1 MCPIYEGFP
10 AVIYS
15 GLWILRTFRRLEKV
29 FPNSPIKIVV
39 LLTDSPPA
47 FMVRIDKENF
57 EIQILEDVK
66 DPKDLDDIECDGYL
80 ALPTEI
86 LYKGPAGIRDAF
98 AEKKVKMNNYETL
111 TVLAKLTDIG

>member
-1 MCPIYEGFP
+1 MCPMYEGFP

-29 FPNSPIKIVV
+29 LSKLPINIVI

-57 EIQILEDVK
+57 EIEILEHVEN
-66 DPKDLDDIECDGYL
+66 PKELDDIECDGYL

-86 LYKGPAGIRDAF
+86 LYKGPAGIRDAI
-98 AEKKVKMNNYETL
+98 AEKKLKINNYEII
-111 TVLAKLTDIG
+111 TVLAKLTGFG

>member
-1 MCPIYEGFP
+1 MCPMYEGFP

-29 FPNSPIKIVV
+29 FPNLPITIVV

-47 FMVRIDKENF
+47 FIVRIDKGNF
-57 EIQILEDVK
+57 EIEMLEAVK
-66 DPKDLDDIECDGYL
+66 KPKDLDDIECDGYL

-86 LYKGPAGIRDAF
+86 LYKGPEGIRDGI
-98 AEKKVKMNNYETL
+98 AEKKVKIKNYEIL
-111 TVLAKLTDIG
+111 TILAKLAGVG